1 MHILRKLTR
10 RVGIDIHRY
19 IKQPDKLSWL
29 QSFNIKTVIDVGAN
43 TGQFKREIREKL
55 PDAFIYSFEPIREC
69 FEKLKEEERTDK
81 IFMAFNFALGESNT
95 VSIINK
101 SSYTLSSSL
110 LSMSNIHKEAF
121 PHTKDSTPE
130 TIEVRRMDDALKDI
144 NMDREILIKIDTQ
157 GYEDRVIRGG
167 VGTLAKAKVLIV
179 ENSFVP
185 LYENQPLFGDIYK
198 ALTELGFT
206 YHGALHQKL
215 DSKSGEILFEDSLF
229 VRVTP

>member
-1 MHILRKLTR
+1 MHILRKLLR
-10 RVGIDIHRY
+10 RTGIDLHKY
-19 IKQPDKLSWL
+19 TNQPDKLDWL
-29 QSFNIKTVIDVGAN
+29 KSFNIKTVIDVGAN

-55 PDAFIYSFEPIREC
+55 PCSYIYSFEPLREC
-69 FEKLKEEERTDK
+69 YDKLKKEERTDK
-81 IFMAFNFALGESNT
+81 MFKAFNFALGDSNT
-95 VSIINK
+95 TSVINK

-110 LSMSNIHKEAF
+110 LPMSNIHKEAF

-144 NMDREILIKIDTQ
+144 NMDMEILIKIDTQ

-167 VGTLAKAKVLIV
+167 KDTLAKARVLIV

-185 LYENQPLFGDIYK
+185 LYENQTLFGNIYS

-206 YHGALHQKL
+206 YHGALHQKIG
-215 DSKSGEILFEDSLF
+215 KNGEILFEDSLF
-229 VRVTP
+229 VRVTL